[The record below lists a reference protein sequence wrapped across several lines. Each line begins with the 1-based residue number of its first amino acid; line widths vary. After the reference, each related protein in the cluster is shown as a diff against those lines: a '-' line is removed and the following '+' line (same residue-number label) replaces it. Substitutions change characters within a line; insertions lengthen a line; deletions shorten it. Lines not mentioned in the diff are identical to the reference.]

1 MLHDP
6 TDREL
11 FPTYDEAA
19 LAELAGHGSEQRLD
33 DGDTLFAEGDERY
46 DFFVVLD
53 GEVQV
58 TKTVS
63 GDEQVLAVHHG
74 GEPAGELSLL
84 AGAPAIAT
92 ATAVGPVRVLRI
104 EPETFRRLVAEGSP
118 LAEVALR
125 AMVGRTRDVD
135 DQIRQQE
142 KLAGLGRMAAG
153 LAHELNNPAAAA
165 RRSASLLTETAGR
178 AERLAL
184 ALGRALAGL
193 EDPERAEEIV
203 RCLVAVR
210 SRAARVLTGEG
221 SDAGDG
227 LSPLERSSREDEVA
241 DFLDDQG
248 VDDAFDRAETLV
260 EAGLDRDELEAA
272 VAELP
277 EDSRAD
283 GLAWLAAS
291 LTALRLAHEVER
303 ASERISNL
311 VGAIKSHSHMDR
323 EGSVTDVDVRSGLAT
338 TITVLGHAIRDRK
351 VRVTQELPDDLP
363 TVPGRPGQ
371 LNQVWANLLENA
383 IHAAGDREGGGGHVT
398 VRARVDRDRFLVV
411 EIEDDGPGIPEEI
424 RDRVFEPFFTTK
436 GVGEGSGLGLEIA
449 RRIVRSGHHGA
460 LSFSAGTDGGTVF
473 EVCLPLERPEDC

>member
-1 MLHDP
+1 VLHDP

-11 FPTYDEAA
+11 FPTYDERA
-19 LAELAGHGSEQRLD
+19 LAELAEHGTEESRA
-33 DGDTLFAEGDERY
+33 DGDTLFEEGEESY

-53 GEVQV
+53 GEVRI

-63 GDEQVLAVHHG
+63 GDEQVLAVHHR

-84 AGAPAIAT
+84 SGAPAIAT
-92 ATAVGPVRVLRI
+92 ATAVGEVKVLRMA
-104 EPETFRRLVAEGSP
+104 PEAFRRLVAEGSP

-165 RRSASLLTETAGR
+165 RRSAALLTETAGR

-184 ALGRALAGL
+184 SLGRTVAGL
-193 EDPERAEEIV
+193 DGERAEEIV

-210 SRAARVLTGEG
+210 TRAARVLTG
-221 SDAGDG
+221 DAAGEGDG
-227 LSPLERSSREDEVA
+227 LSPLERSAREDEVA
-241 DFLDDQG
+241 DFLEDRG
-248 VDDAFDRAETLV
+248 VDEAFDRAETLV
-260 EAGLDRDELEAA
+260 EAGLDRTELEAA

-283 GLAWLAAS
+283 GLSWLAAS
-291 LTALRLAHEVER
+291 LTSLRLAHEVER
-303 ASERISNL
+303 ASERISSL
-311 VGAIKSHSHMDR
+311 VGAIKTHSHMDR
-323 EGSVTDVDVRSGLAT
+323 EGSTTEVDVREGIAS
-338 TITVLGHAIRDRK
+338 TITVLGHTLRDRD
-351 VRVTQELPDDLP
+351 VRVTQELPPDLP
-363 TVPGRPGQ
+363 PVPGRPGE

-383 IHAAGDREGGGGHVT
+383 VYAAGDRAEGGGHVT

-424 RDRVFEPFFTTK
+424 RSRIFEPFFTTK

-449 RRIVRSGHHGA
+449 RRIVKNGHHGA
-460 LSFSAGTDGGTVF
+460 LSFTSGEEGTVF
-473 EVCLPLERPEDC
+473 EVCLPLERVETGVT